1 MVKTSELREKFLPG
15 ARFVVVWHKS
25 LIIPRC
31 GSRVVAYWAQS
42 CPTRLS
48 HCSNKTWD
56 VGKHKFVNV
65 RVQLGITNANLN
77 QACSTCITN
86 GRSCSYDANVKK
98 RGLPE
103 GYVRGLEK
111 LWGIAIKEVDTIE
124 DSILTALAGNEDS
137 NKSVLN
143 VWNDESTQLSIS
155 LLPTGRCATALFPYL
170 H

>member
-1 MVKTSELREKFLPG
+1 MWIKGCCIFGSILPDG
-15 ARFVVVWHKS
+15 A
-25 LIIPRC
+25 
-31 GSRVVAYWAQS
+31 
-42 CPTRLS
+42 LS

-56 VGKHKFVNV
+56 VDKHEFDNV
-65 RVQLGITNANLN
+65 RVRLGITNANLN

-143 VWNDESTQLSIS
+143 VWNDESKQLSMS
-155 LLPTGRCATALFPYL
+155 LLLKNR
-170 H
+170 